1 MKLDDIRRKVDKID
15 HELLVLLHERMGLAL
30 RARRFKDEV
39 VDAEREEFILGNLR
53 EFFEGRTSIL
63 IAHRISA
70 VMNADRIIVLDKGRI
85 VETGKHATLVQ
96 SDGIYQRIWRLQQAE
111 RQAVSE

>member
-1 MKLDDIRRKVDKID
+1 MLDPTI
-15 HELLVLLHERMGLAL
+15 VLFDDPLSA
-30 RARRFKDEV
+30 

-53 EFFEGRTSIL
+53 EFFHERTSIL

-85 VETGKHATLVQ
+85 VEAGTHTELA
-96 SDGIYQRIWRLQQAE
+96 SRDGIYQRIWRLQQAE
-111 RQAVSE
+111 RQARIE